1 VTTVFSS
8 TATVVGDAIP
18 FVTRRLS
25 PRGLMW
31 LRFEFEVSLQRGKL
45 LAGLASWDRCKR
57 AAEHVELPVP
67 VVANGCLLGKER
79 SNYKVGLLSTFRFW
93 SQDLRLAIPS
103 TPSKHR
109 NIRNCLTPLLPGTGL
124 GLPFAPSL
132 HHDAQAPETIHD
144 DFILP

>member
-1 VTTVFSS
+1 MTTVFSS

-93 SQDLRLAIPS
+93 SQDLRLAS
-103 TPSKHR
+103 DGDQGGGVKARLKESCKVAF
-109 NIRNCLTPLLPGTGL
+109 GL
-124 GLPFAPSL
+124 GR
-132 HHDAQAPETIHD
+132 
-144 DFILP
+144 